1 MDYLWLLNQGWT
13 GREPLMHIFATA
25 RLFARVSG
33 PDLPA
38 CENVDLLI
46 YAGEAPALFISAE
59 AVDSD
64 FEKNASIFTV
74 LVLYL

>member
-1 MDYLWLLNQGWT
+1 
-13 GREPLMHIFATA
+13 MHIFATT

-46 YAGEAPALFISAE
+46 YAGEAPALFIPVCDCAKKQ
-59 AVDSD
+59 DG
-64 FEKNASIFTV
+64 F
-74 LVLYL
+74 LYCSYREMRL